1 VGRLDGAVLTVLTIG
16 SMCSGY
22 GGLDLAVA
30 AHHGARVAWHAEVD
44 RHANA
49 VLAHH
54 WPGVPNLGDLTRTD
68 WATVGPVD
76 ILTAGYPCQPFSTAG
91 HRRGTDDP
99 RHLWPH
105 IADAVRHLR
114 PRRIVLENVAGHLG
128 LGFAQV
134 LADLAALGFDARWG
148 VVRAADA
155 GAPHRRERLFVVA
168 DAHGQLL
175 NRPRPERT
183 AGRSKPADGRLLP
196 TPTVVDQGNN
206 KTPAEWDE
214 WRDRMRTRHGNGNGH
229 GPSLSIEAHRLGP
242 YQPALDRW
250 ADVTGRPAPKPLQD
264 RGDARPR
271 LNPAF
276 VEWMMGLDEGWVTAV
291 PGIPHGAQLKLL
303 GNGVV
308 PHQAALALDLLDRP

>member
-1 VGRLDGAVLTVLTIG
+1 VRLEGTLLVMTGQTIG
-16 SMCSGY
+16 SLCSGY
-22 GGLDLAVA
+22 GGLDIAVA
-30 AHHGARVAWHAEVD
+30 VHHGATVAWHAEVD

-54 WPGVPNLGDLTRTD
+54 WPDVPNLGDLTSTD
-68 WATVGPVD
+68 WAAVEPVD

-105 IADAVRHLR
+105 IAAAVRHLR
-114 PRRIVLENVAGHLG
+114 PRRIVLENVAGHLR
-128 LGFAQV
+128 LGFDSV

-148 VVRAADA
+148 TVRAADA

-168 DAHGQLL
+168 DAHSQLL
-175 NRPRPERT
+175 DRTRPERQ
-183 AGRSKPADGRLLP
+183 AGWGEPANGDLR
-196 TPTVVDQGNN
+196 TV
-206 KTPAEWDE
+206 
-214 WRDRMRTRHGNGNGH
+214 
-229 GPSLSIEAHRLGP
+229 
-242 YQPALDRW
+242 LDRW
-250 ADVTGRPAPKPLQD
+250 AAVVGRPAPTGTD
-264 RGDARPR
+264 GRSR

-276 VEWMMGLDEGWVTAV
+276 VEWMMGLPQGWVTDM

-308 PHQAALALDLLDRP
+308 PQQAALALHLLDRP

>member
-1 VGRLDGAVLTVLTIG
+1 VRLEGTLLVMTGQTIG
-16 SMCSGY
+16 SLCSGY
-22 GGLDLAVA
+22 GGLDIAVA
-30 AHHGARVAWHAEVD
+30 VHHGATVAWHAEVD

-54 WPGVPNLGDLTRTD
+54 WPDVPNLGDLTSTD
-68 WATVGPVD
+68 WAAVEPVD

-99 RHLWPH
+99 RHLWPR

-128 LGFAQV
+128 LGFADV

-175 NRPRPERT
+175 HRTRPIRS
-183 AGRSKPADGRLLP
+183 AGRGEPANGDLR
-196 TPTVVDQGNN
+196 TV
-206 KTPAEWDE
+206 
-214 WRDRMRTRHGNGNGH
+214 
-229 GPSLSIEAHRLGP
+229 
-242 YQPALDRW
+242 LDRW
-250 ADVTGRPAPKPLQD
+250 AGVLGRPAPTGTD
-264 RGDARPR
+264 SRGR
-271 LNPAF
+271 LNPA
-276 VEWMMGLDEGWVTAV
+276 VRRG
-291 PGIPHGAQLKLL
+291 
-303 GNGVV
+303 
-308 PHQAALALDLLDRP
+308 

>member
-1 VGRLDGAVLTVLTIG
+1 MLTIG
-16 SMCSGY
+16 SLCSGF

-54 WPGVPNLGDLTRTD
+54 WPGVPNLGDLTSTD
-68 WATVGPVD
+68 WAAVEPVD
-76 ILTAGYPCQPFSTAG
+76 ILTAGYPCQPFSQAG
-91 HRRGTDDP
+91 QRRGTDDP

-105 IADAVRHLR
+105 IAAAVRHLR

-128 LGFAQV
+128 LGFADV

-148 VVRAADA
+148 TVRAADA

-168 DAHGQLL
+168 DAHGQLFH
-175 NRPRPERT
+175 RPRPERP
-183 AGRSKPADGRLLP
+183 AGRGEPSDGGGAAADPACVRRVRGDAAE
-196 TPTVVDQGNN
+196 TSVQGAHA
-206 KTPAEWDE
+206 PL
-214 WRDRMRTRHGNGNGH
+214 G
-229 GPSLSIEAHRLGP
+229 LAHR
-242 YQPALDRW
+242 PALDRW
-250 ADVTGRPAPKPLQD
+250 AAVIGRPAPDPLQD

-276 VEWMMGLDEGWVTAV
+276 VEWMMGLPQGWVTGV
-291 PGIPHGAQLKLL
+291 PGIPHGQQLKLL